1 MSFRRPWVLL
11 CVLVLLIVNLTIA
24 APLFG
29 VEYSAYNGSIE
40 GTFIAIAR
48 VMAAHPGEWK
58 WWPLWNAGMPFEN
71 SYLPLLHWMVAAFS
85 AVTGLSA
92 ARSFHIVT
100 AGIYV
105 CSALAVF
112 WMALVL
118 SRKLAASFV
127 AALAYSCIRFQ
138 RCWCPPSGRTRGGR

>member
-1 MSFRRPWVLL
+1 MRPPGNNQSNRWQPLPNGRGSDSTSGPRVLL
-11 CVLVLLIVNLTIA
+11 SVLVLAAVNLIIA

-48 VMAAHPGEWK
+48 VMAQHPGDWK

-85 AVTGLSA
+85 LLTG
-92 ARSFHIVT
+92 
-100 AGIYV
+100 
-105 CSALAVF
+105 
-112 WMALVL
+112 
-118 SRKLAASFV
+118 
-127 AALAYSCIRFQ
+127 
-138 RCWCPPSGRTRGGR
+138 